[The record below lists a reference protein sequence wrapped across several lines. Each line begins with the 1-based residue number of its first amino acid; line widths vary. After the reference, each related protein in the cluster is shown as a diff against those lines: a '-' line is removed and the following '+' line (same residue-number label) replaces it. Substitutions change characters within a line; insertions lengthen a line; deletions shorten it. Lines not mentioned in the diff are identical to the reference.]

1 MNPKLLELY
10 NGELQFVREM
20 GAEFSRAYPRIAARL
35 GLEGLECADP
45 YVERLL
51 ESFAFLTARVQLKLD
66 ARFPDFTQ
74 HMLEL
79 VHPQA
84 LRPVPSCAIVEFVP
98 DRRALRSAHR
108 IPRGTSLRTPLAKGD
123 QTFCDFRTAHEVTL
137 WPLELVEARYLGG
150 AAGLSGMGIKT
161 ASQAR
166 AVIRLRLKGLGGQ
179 LLKTLA
185 PQNLTFFI
193 KATPTLAALL
203 YEQVAADCVGF
214 HARSAQSGAVVH
226 FRGAHCVRTVGLEN
240 DEALLPVNRADFQ
253 GYRLLQEYFALPE
266 RLLFFELRDLEE
278 IFARAEGDEL
288 EIYLSLERTQ
298 PALEN
303 ALAAEHLRLGCT
315 PAINLFPRAADRVH
329 ADPTQTHWHVLPDRN
344 RPMDFEVF
352 SIGPVKAIGA
362 AGEAIADVQPF
373 YAAHHLAPAGAA
385 RMYYT
390 TQRRPRLISA
400 RQREVGARTSYAG
413 SEVFVSIVD
422 SAQRHFTGDIRQ
434 LDVQTWCT
442 NRDLPILMA
451 KGSGP
456 TDLLVQ
462 GGGPIEA
469 VRCILGPTY
478 PRQSPAIG
486 DTAWKLI
493 SHLSLNYLSLV
504 DQDPEAGAGML
515 RDLLALYVDPDA
527 AHFVRQVEGVRN
539 VSYKPVVRRMPVSG
553 PMCYGRGLE
562 ISLTLEEAAF
572 EGLGI
577 VPLASVLE
585 QFFARHVSLNS
596 FTQMRL
602 HSATRGAIKKWPVRL
617 GRRSVA

>member
-1 MNPKLLELY
+1 MDPKLLELY
-10 NGELQFVREM
+10 NSELQFVREM
-20 GAEFSRAYPRIAARL
+20 GTEFARAYPRIAARL

-74 HMLEL
+74 HLLEL

-84 LRPVPSCAIVEFVP
+84 LCPVPSCSIVEFVP
-98 DRRALRSAHR
+98 DRRALRGAHR

-137 WPLELVEARYLGG
+137 WPLELVEARYTGG
-150 AAGLSGMGIKT
+150 AAGLSGMAAKGAGQT
-161 ASQAR
+161 R
-166 AVIRLRLKGLGGQ
+166 AVMRLRLKGLNGIQ
-179 LLKTLA
+179 LKTLQ

-203 YEQVAADCVGF
+203 YEQIAADCIGF
-214 HARSAQSGAVVH
+214 YARSAQSGAVVH
-226 FRGAHCVRTVGLEN
+226 FRGRDCVRTLGLGN

-266 RLLFFELRDLEE
+266 RLLFFSLQGLEE
-278 IFARAEGDEL
+278 IFSGIEGDEL
-288 EIYLSLERTQ
+288 EIYLALERTQ
-298 PALEN
+298 AVLESALST
-303 ALAAEHLRLGCT
+303 EHLRLGCT
-315 PAINLFPRAADRVH
+315 PAINLFPRAADRIH
-329 ADPTQTHWHVLPDRN
+329 ADPAQTHWHVIPDRN

-352 SIGPVKAIGA
+352 SLGPVKAIGA
-362 AGEAIADVQPF
+362 AGQAIAEVQPF
-373 YAAHHLAPAGAA
+373 YAANHLAPPGAA

-400 RQREVGARTSYAG
+400 RQREVGARTAYAG
-413 SEVFVSIVD
+413 SEVFISIVD
-422 SAQRHFTGDIRQ
+422 SAQRHFTGEIRQ
-434 LDVQTWCT
+434 LDVQALCT

-451 KGSGP
+451 KGTGP
-456 TDLLVQ
+456 SDFLVQ
-462 GGGPIEA
+462 GGAPVEA
-469 VRCILGPTY
+469 VRCIVGPTY

-493 SHLSLNYLSLV
+493 SHLSLNYLSLI
-504 DQDPEAGAGML
+504 DQGPEAGAAML

-527 AHFVRQVEGVRN
+527 AHFARQVEGVRN

-553 PMCYGRGLE
+553 PICYGRGLE
-562 ISLTLEEAAF
+562 ISLTLDETAF
-572 EGLGI
+572 EGMGI

-585 QFFARHVSLNS
+585 QFFARHVSINS
-596 FTQMRL
+596 FTQTRL
-602 HSATRGAIKKWPVRL
+602 RSATRGDIKKWPVRL
-617 GRRSVA
+617 GQRSVV